1 MPEPVVSLSRTT
13 GRVPKAAHLL
23 ADDLRRQILTQRLS
37 VGTPLPGERQLI
49 EQSGYSRA
57 TVREALRQLESEGL
71 ITTQRGPRGGLSVA
85 HPDTHHVTRS
95 LAVTLALS
103 DANLRDLFEFREV
116 LEPPA
121 AAMAAERAT
130 APQREAL
137 LAEAD
142 RYPDSQIVHNAD
154 FHLCL
159 AAATNNEFYRLALA
173 AVLEITVW
181 HSVEDRLTDD
191 ELLSAVRAHQRI
203 ARHIVERRPDA
214 ARDSMYTHL
223 RGFRALMEARGRLKD
238 SIIVRHESNSRVHGR
253 AESG

>member
-1 MPEPVVSLSRTT
+1 LPDQVVSLSGTR

-23 ADDLRRQILTQRLS
+23 ADDLRRQILTQRLP
-37 VGTPLPGERQLI
+37 VGTALPVERQLI

-71 ITTQRGPRGGLSVA
+71 ITIQRGPGGGISVA
-85 HPDTHHVTRS
+85 HPNTKHVTRS

-103 DANLRDLFEFREV
+103 EANLRHLFEFRET
-116 LEPPA
+116 LEPAA

-130 APQREAL
+130 DEQRAAL

-142 RYPDSQIVHNAD
+142 RYPDSQVVHNAD

-159 AAATNNEFYRLALA
+159 AAGTNNEFYRVTLS

-181 HSVEDRLTDD
+181 HSLEDRLSEE
-191 ELLSAVRAHQRI
+191 ELLSAVRAHQKI
-203 ARHIVERRPDA
+203 AQHVVDRRADA
-214 ARDSMYTHL
+214 ARDSMHRHL
-223 RGFRALMEARGRLKD
+223 VGFRALMEAKGRLD
-238 SIIVRHESNSRVHGR
+238 DPIIVGR
-253 AESG
+253 